1 MSIFI
6 LDFVSSWFRVY
17 SIYLAGPRT
26 EKVSNSVENFVLY
39 FYRKSLLGNFLIT
52 LLAEVWVTTY
62 LVEFSKPGS
71 ALHFYYTHG
80 LFLSVRSIAMV
91 GAYYRIAS
99 LLIELKQAFYRIID
113 LDVED
118 YQAKALKKSDSKG
131 KKL

>member
-6 LDFVSSWFRVY
+6 LDFVSSLFIVY
-17 SIYLAGPRT
+17 SIYLDGPRT

-71 ALHFYYTHG
+71 ALH
-80 LFLSVRSIAMV
+80 
-91 GAYYRIAS
+91 
-99 LLIELKQAFYRIID
+99 
-113 LDVED
+113 
-118 YQAKALKKSDSKG
+118 
-131 KKL
+131 